1 MGFFTSYSWRKS
13 IVLAVVAALV
23 TGLGFAVRYGEDN
36 QVGSSNEVS
45 WWVFVV
51 AGLFA
56 YWSVLGFVLSLFKA
70 LSRRRENT
78 RNGNSAHA
86 LIDADTTSH
95 FTTRTSVGNT
105 QNSDGDTAVVCTSR
119 KRCADSATVPKS
131 QTDAGGMSGG
141 TNPETIASL

>member
-56 YWSVLGFVLSLFKA
+56 YWSVLGFVLSLFKT
-70 LSRRRENT
+70 LSRRRKN
-78 RNGNSAHA
+78 
-86 LIDADTTSH
+86 
-95 FTTRTSVGNT
+95 
-105 QNSDGDTAVVCTSR
+105 
-119 KRCADSATVPKS
+119 
-131 QTDAGGMSGG
+131 
-141 TNPETIASL
+141 

>member
-56 YWSVLGFVLSLFKA
+56 YWSVLGFAMSVFRHISY
-70 LSRRRENT
+70 RRRSI
-78 RNGNSAHA
+78 R
-86 LIDADTTSH
+86 D
-95 FTTRTSVGNT
+95 
-105 QNSDGDTAVVCTSR
+105 
-119 KRCADSATVPKS
+119 
-131 QTDAGGMSGG
+131 
-141 TNPETIASL
+141 

>member
-13 IVLAVVAALV
+13 IVLAVIAALV

-56 YWSVLGFVLSLFKA
+56 YWSVLGFVLSLFKT
-70 LSRRRENT
+70 LSRLRK
-78 RNGNSAHA
+78 NSPRA
-86 LIDADTTSH
+86 
-95 FTTRTSVGNT
+95 
-105 QNSDGDTAVVCTSR
+105 
-119 KRCADSATVPKS
+119 
-131 QTDAGGMSGG
+131 
-141 TNPETIASL
+141 

>member
-13 IVLAVVAALV
+13 IVLAVVAAVV

-70 LSRRRENT
+70 LSRRRK
-78 RNGNSAHA
+78 NSP
-86 LIDADTTSH
+86 
-95 FTTRTSVGNT
+95 R
-105 QNSDGDTAVVCTSR
+105 
-119 KRCADSATVPKS
+119 P
-131 QTDAGGMSGG
+131 
-141 TNPETIASL
+141 

>member
-56 YWSVLGFVLSLFKA
+56 YWSVLGFVLSLFKT
-70 LSRRRENT
+70 LSRLRK
-78 RNGNSAHA
+78 NSPRA
-86 LIDADTTSH
+86 
-95 FTTRTSVGNT
+95 
-105 QNSDGDTAVVCTSR
+105 
-119 KRCADSATVPKS
+119 
-131 QTDAGGMSGG
+131 
-141 TNPETIASL
+141 

>member
-13 IVLAVVAALV
+13 LVLAVVAGLT
-23 TGLGFAVRYGEDN
+23 TGLAFAVRYGEDN

-70 LSRRRENT
+70 LSRLRK
-78 RNGNSAHA
+78 NSPRA
-86 LIDADTTSH
+86 
-95 FTTRTSVGNT
+95 
-105 QNSDGDTAVVCTSR
+105 
-119 KRCADSATVPKS
+119 
-131 QTDAGGMSGG
+131 
-141 TNPETIASL
+141 

>member
-13 IVLAVVAALV
+13 VVLAGITAIV

-56 YWSVLGFVLSLFKA
+56 YWSLLGFVLSLVKA
-70 LSRRRENT
+70 LSRRRKN
-78 RNGNSAHA
+78 
-86 LIDADTTSH
+86 
-95 FTTRTSVGNT
+95 
-105 QNSDGDTAVVCTSR
+105 
-119 KRCADSATVPKS
+119 
-131 QTDAGGMSGG
+131 
-141 TNPETIASL
+141 

>member
-13 IVLAVVAALV
+13 IVLAVVAVLV

-56 YWSVLGFVLSLFKA
+56 YWSVLGFVLSLFKT
-70 LSRRRENT
+70 LSRLRK
-78 RNGNSAHA
+78 NSPRA
-86 LIDADTTSH
+86 
-95 FTTRTSVGNT
+95 
-105 QNSDGDTAVVCTSR
+105 
-119 KRCADSATVPKS
+119 
-131 QTDAGGMSGG
+131 
-141 TNPETIASL
+141 

>member
-13 IVLAVVAALV
+13 IVLAIVTVVV

-70 LSRRRENT
+70 LSR
-78 RNGNSAHA
+78 
-86 LIDADTTSH
+86 L
-95 FTTRTSVGNT
+95 
-105 QNSDGDTAVVCTSR
+105 R
-119 KRCADSATVPKS
+119 KNAPRP
-131 QTDAGGMSGG
+131 
-141 TNPETIASL
+141 

>member
-70 LSRRRENT
+70 LSR
-78 RNGNSAHA
+78 
-86 LIDADTTSH
+86 L
-95 FTTRTSVGNT
+95 
-105 QNSDGDTAVVCTSR
+105 R
-119 KRCADSATVPKS
+119 KNAPH
-131 QTDAGGMSGG
+131 
-141 TNPETIASL
+141 P

>member
-56 YWSVLGFVLSLFKA
+56 YWSVLGFVLSLFKT
-70 LSRRRENT
+70 LSRLRK
-78 RNGNSAHA
+78 NS
-86 LIDADTTSH
+86 
-95 FTTRTSVGNT
+95 
-105 QNSDGDTAVVCTSR
+105 
-119 KRCADSATVPKS
+119 P
-131 QTDAGGMSGG
+131 
-141 TNPETIASL
+141 

>member
-1 MGFFTSYSWRKS
+1 MGFFTSDSWRKS

-70 LSRRRENT
+70 LSR
-78 RNGNSAHA
+78 
-86 LIDADTTSH
+86 L
-95 FTTRTSVGNT
+95 
-105 QNSDGDTAVVCTSR
+105 R
-119 KRCADSATVPKS
+119 KNAPH
-131 QTDAGGMSGG
+131 
-141 TNPETIASL
+141 P

>member
-13 IVLAVVAALV
+13 IVLAVIAALV

-56 YWSVLGFVLSLFKA
+56 YWSVLGFVLSLFKT
-70 LSRRRENT
+70 LFRLRK
-78 RNGNSAHA
+78 NSPRA
-86 LIDADTTSH
+86 
-95 FTTRTSVGNT
+95 
-105 QNSDGDTAVVCTSR
+105 
-119 KRCADSATVPKS
+119 
-131 QTDAGGMSGG
+131 
-141 TNPETIASL
+141 

>member
-13 IVLAVVAALV
+13 IVLAVIAALV

-70 LSRRRENT
+70 LSR
-78 RNGNSAHA
+78 
-86 LIDADTTSH
+86 L
-95 FTTRTSVGNT
+95 
-105 QNSDGDTAVVCTSR
+105 R
-119 KRCADSATVPKS
+119 KNAPH
-131 QTDAGGMSGG
+131 
-141 TNPETIASL
+141 P